1 MVNDLQPGGIQPLR
15 KIRGKDSQGLPDL
28 SLEETE
34 RIIDK
39 CVLLHLQSSLRLGHC
54 PTKSAAQTHDIVQNL
69 AVGLHT
75 KSQSDEVRDNLDAA
89 ETVTTPRNSEIGGRV
104 RVQGGKRGI
113 PHSHASLLSSSL
125 PILQADSS
133 ARLEL
138 NTLPSLPESNS
149 RLPSGIKQPNGQGYQ
164 YDGDNENSVNN
175 SIFRTAEEYIV
186 RCFRSCD
193 TLNESFLACRPP
205 APQRSVSEGTM
216 TALYRSPHTSDARLN
231 HEDVFELDAKT
242 LLLGDVAENGAWWLG
257 KTHLESVYPWAR
269 FTVPCEVTRPSSKL
283 PRIDLVELRRWYQV
297 VLTAGIDW
305 RAKKQRRPG
314 LCIDDLLNPDL
325 EASLEVDFVESCKH
339 LRKTL
344 FKATDTLL
352 RRPGRPIETPADCR
366 FLFLLLENPLM
377 YSARSRDD
385 EQVATHYGQH
395 SPKGHMGLVK
405 RVLGLMANLSTESH
419 RHLVSWFARYA
430 KADLRRLVDLVSG
443 FVTHRL
449 MRQRRSSYGN
459 QRQGSMSVLVPEFSG
474 FGAGI
479 SAQLHAALGT
489 GAKASSP
496 RTLDGRSI
504 YRDDWQIKAAAKVMS
519 LLFQANANS
528 EQRHQILS
536 EDDVAEAEGSAFHR
550 QHMSDPVRHANEI
563 TANKAQQVSVHRTRK
578 QKRQLPASAFYNT
591 LLDYCDLIADF
602 ETWENRRAGF
612 SFCQYPMFL
621 SIWAKIRI
629 LEYDAR
635 RQMETKARQAF
646 FNSIMTR
653 QAVSQYLVLRVRRE
667 CLVEDSLRGVSEVVG
682 SGEEDIKKGLRIAFQ
697 DEEGVDAGGT
707 FETSDQYFL
716 IGVVLG
722 LAIYNSTILDVALPP
737 FAFRKLLASAPAYT
751 GVSTSLSRPS
761 ATLALSDLAEFRPS
775 LASGL
780 QQLLEY
786 DGDVEETFCRDF
798 VAEIDRY
805 GQPVQVPLC
814 LNGEN
819 RAVTNSNRAE
829 FVELYVR
836 YLLDTSVSRQFEPF
850 KRGFFSVCGGNAL
863 SLFRPEEIE
872 LLVRGSDEPLD
883 VATLQAVATY
893 DGWKQGER
901 TADEAVITWFWEL
914 FSEGSPSE
922 QRALLSF
929 ITGSDRLP
937 AMGATSLIIKVTCL
951 GHDTRRFPLAR
962 TCFNMIG
969 LYQYSNKDALHN
981 KLWTAVNESEGFG
994 LR

>member
-1 MVNDLQPGGIQPLR
+1 
-15 KIRGKDSQGLPDL
+15 
-28 SLEETE
+28 
-34 RIIDK
+34 
-39 CVLLHLQSSLRLGHC
+39 
-54 PTKSAAQTHDIVQNL
+54 
-69 AVGLHT
+69 
-75 KSQSDEVRDNLDAA
+75 
-89 ETVTTPRNSEIGGRV
+89 
-104 RVQGGKRGI
+104 
-113 PHSHASLLSSSL
+113 
-125 PILQADSS
+125 
-133 ARLEL
+133 
-138 NTLPSLPESNS
+138 
-149 RLPSGIKQPNGQGYQ
+149 
-164 YDGDNENSVNN
+164 
-175 SIFRTAEEYIV
+175 
-186 RCFRSCD
+186 
-193 TLNESFLACRPP
+193 
-205 APQRSVSEGTM
+205 M

-231 HEDVFELDAKT
+231 HEDIFELDAKT
-242 LLLGDVAENGAWWLG
+242 LLLGDVAENGAAWWLG
-257 KTHLESVYPWAR
+257 KTHLESVYPWTR
-269 FTVPCEVTRPSSKL
+269 FNVPCEVTRPSSKL

-297 VLTAGIDW
+297 VLTAGTDW
-305 RAKKQRRPG
+305 RAKKQRRPS
-314 LCIDDLLNPDL
+314 LCIDDPLNPDL

-385 EQVATHYGQH
+385 EQVATHYGQD

-405 RVLGLMANLSTESH
+405 RVLGLIANLSTESH

-474 FGAGI
+474 FGAGT

-496 RTLDGRSI
+496 KTLDGRSI

-528 EQRHQILS
+528 GQRHQILS

-563 TANKAQQVSVHRTRK
+563 TANKAEQFRVHRTRK

-602 ETWENRRAGF
+602 ETWENRQAGF

-682 SGEEDIKKGLRIAFQ
+682 TGEEDIKKGLRIAFQ
-697 DEEGVDAGGT
+697 DEEGVDAGG
-707 FETSDQYFL
+707 
-716 IGVVLG
+716 
-722 LAIYNSTILDVALPP
+722 
-737 FAFRKLLASAPAYT
+737 
-751 GVSTSLSRPS
+751 
-761 ATLALSDLAEFRPS
+761 
-775 LASGL
+775 
-780 QQLLEY
+780 
-786 DGDVEETFCRDF
+786 
-798 VAEIDRY
+798 
-805 GQPVQVPLC
+805 
-814 LNGEN
+814 
-819 RAVTNSNRAE
+819 
-829 FVELYVR
+829 
-836 YLLDTSVSRQFEPF
+836 
-850 KRGFFSVCGGNAL
+850 
-863 SLFRPEEIE
+863 
-872 LLVRGSDEPLD
+872 
-883 VATLQAVATY
+883 
-893 DGWKQGER
+893 
-901 TADEAVITWFWEL
+901 
-914 FSEGSPSE
+914 
-922 QRALLSF
+922 
-929 ITGSDRLP
+929 
-937 AMGATSLIIKVTCL
+937 
-951 GHDTRRFPLAR
+951 
-962 TCFNMIG
+962 
-969 LYQYSNKDALHN
+969 
-981 KLWTAVNESEGFG
+981 
-994 LR
+994 